1 MEFSIKDFFSKPEQI
16 FVDLV
21 TFAEDILNGKFNF
34 LYSVSQKSSQVSE
47 NKFSSVTEFEF

>member
-21 TFAEDILNGKFNF
+21 TFAEEILNGKFNF

>member
-1 MEFSIKDFFSKPEQI
+1 MKFSIKDFFSKSEQI
-16 FVDLV
+16 LVDLV
-21 TFAEDILNGKFNF
+21 TFDEEIFNGKFNF